1 MIFFEKPVPQ
11 RKLAIIIIFYLHNTK
26 QERVVSIVDRRY
38 RSTSRDKEKRQ
49 TPNTVIKRAHLRS
62 ATLLALNYTIYQP

>member
-38 RSTSRDKEKRQ
+38 RSTSREIKRNAKRQ
-49 TPNTVIKRAHLRS
+49 T
-62 ATLLALNYTIYQP
+62 LLSNEHTFAQPHYLH